1 MTQVKIYPILHRGEN
16 RVAIKYDFSEQY
28 KKVDTITR
36 SIPNRQFSK
45 TKELW
50 HIPFR
55 SDYEVWTTQLF
66 QGIEGVALD
75 FPQSNIPIQKESSP
89 PPSINAA
96 PVKIKIDTINKMI
109 YVDHGYSPS
118 LFNEFVKLRAG
129 KWLDRQRNW
138 MFKGDND
145 LYLKIIG
152 IIEKSGFTWQKI
164 IVKTHPKNSIPVTNP
179 DEPTS
184 VAPQHIDLLKNYRQS
199 IRLKRLSPRTE
210 EIYATWFKQFLAS
223 HIDKDIDSLSFHD
236 LYKYIKT
243 QDAVLTE
250 TALRQLIAAVKF
262 YYERILLRDK
272 MYFSLSSRW
281 KIDKRTLFIPFYEL
295 SEINKSIKSPAD
307 KMLLFLIYHANLNL
321 ADIIQIPLNADDLF
335 ESKERLPGNDPNAIA
350 YYKKL
355 VEEIKQQHYPKTFLF
370 EEKEVAYT
378 LPTIKERLYS
388 ILSHYKLETIYRNQ
402 YELILKNSHYSS
414 KTRQIYLGTFMRFL
428 KYFNF
433 KHPVY
438 ITDEQIR
445 DYLVLHR
452 EKSASHQ
459 DSLVSAFK
467 FFFEKVHNQTLS
479 EKYVMRPRKGF
490 YLPDYFSQEEMAGM
504 LNNTTNVKH
513 KLLIALGYTAGMRRS
528 ELQNLKVSNI
538 DLFKNRILIK
548 DAKGSKDRYSLFSK
562 YLHTLLKSYIEEYKP
577 ETFLFEGLE
586 KGTKYSFASMSQVIK
601 NMAKRAGIQRN
612 VHMHMLRHSFATHLL
627 EDGKDIR
634 YVQELLGHQSIKT
647 TERYTHIV
655 SDALISVTSPLDK
668 MIDATGFDFKDGTNK
683 TSHK

>member
-1 MTQVKIYPILHRGEN
+1 MTQVKIYPIEHRGEK
-16 RVAIKYDFSEQY
+16 RIAIEYDLSERY
-28 KKVDTITR
+28 KKVDTLTR
-36 SIPNRQFSK
+36 SLPGRKFSK
-45 TKELW
+45 TKSLW

-55 SDYEVWTTQLF
+55 SDYEAWTAKQF
-66 QGIEGVALD
+66 QAIEGVELV
-75 FPQSNIPIQKESSP
+75 FPKSNKVIQNVPSSP
-89 PPSINAA
+89 PTNNAA
-96 PVKIKIDTINKMI
+96 PVKIKIDKLNKMI
-109 YVDHGYSPS
+109 YVDHGYSPL

-129 KWLDRQRNW
+129 KWLNHQRNW

-152 IIEKSGFTWQKI
+152 IIEKHGFAWQKV
-164 IVKTHPKNSIPVTNP
+164 IVKAHPKNSTPST
-179 DEPTS
+179 DTS
-184 VAPQHIDLLKNYRQS
+184 KLTAVAPQHIDLLKNYRQS

-210 EIYATWFKQFLAS
+210 EIYATWFKQFLAH

-236 LYKYIKT
+236 LYTYIKT

-250 TALRQLIAAVKF
+250 TSLRQLIAAIKF

-295 SEINKSIKSPAD
+295 SEINKSIKSSAD

-321 ADIIQIPLNADDLF
+321 ADIIQIPLKADDLF

-355 VEEIKQQHYPKTFLF
+355 VDEIKQQHHPKVYLL
-370 EEKEVAYT
+370 ENKDVAYT

-388 ILSHYKLETIYRNQ
+388 ILSHYKLEAIYRNQ

-445 DYLVLHR
+445 EYLVLHR

-467 FFFEKVHNQTLS
+467 F
-479 EKYVMRPRKGF
+479 
-490 YLPDYFSQEEMAGM
+490 
-504 LNNTTNVKH
+504 
-513 KLLIALGYTAGMRRS
+513 
-528 ELQNLKVSNI
+528 
-538 DLFKNRILIK
+538 
-548 DAKGSKDRYSLFSK
+548 
-562 YLHTLLKSYIEEYKP
+562 
-577 ETFLFEGLE
+577 
-586 KGTKYSFASMSQVIK
+586 
-601 NMAKRAGIQRN
+601 
-612 VHMHMLRHSFATHLL
+612 
-627 EDGKDIR
+627 
-634 YVQELLGHQSIKT
+634 
-647 TERYTHIV
+647 
-655 SDALISVTSPLDK
+655 
-668 MIDATGFDFKDGTNK
+668 
-683 TSHK
+683 